1 MSFAVSYAGIYEVSF
16 AVSHAGIYEV
26 SFAVSHA
33 GFHEVSQTVSH
44 GLTRTAE
51 RRTDCLV
58 PLYSAVRN
66 CTLHCTYIPQ
76 NKSVCRH
83 KK

>member
-1 MSFAVSYAGIYEVSF
+1 MVSHTEIYEVSFAVNHMGIYEVSF
-16 AVSHAGIYEV
+16 AVGHVEIYEV
-26 SFAVSHA
+26 SQALSN
-33 GFHEVSQTVSH
+33 
-44 GLTRTAE
+44 GLSRTSE

-58 PLYSAVRN
+58 PLYSVVRN

>member
-1 MSFAVSYAGIYEVSF
+1 MSFAVSHAGIYAVSF

-44 GLTRTAE
+44 GLNRAAE
-51 RRTDCLV
+51 RRTDCFV
-58 PLYSAVRN
+58 QLYSCLLYTSRCV
-66 CTLHCTYIPQ
+66 
-76 NKSVCRH
+76 
-83 KK
+83 